1 MNIEEFLQMLRN
13 RRIAFWVDG
22 KNLHY
27 RAPAGAITPTIREAL
42 KNRKTELIGL
52 LDHQARVYKAQPDHK
67 PLSFAQKR
75 IWFFEQLIWGS
86 PAYNVNCA
94 FRITGTLSVSAL
106 KASINEIIRRHS
118 ILRSRCVTSGGRPLQ
133 KILPELQIKLHAIDL
148 SGDDS
153 SGRGGKAI
161 DIATEEVR
169 RPFNL
174 MDAPLFRVTLL
185 KLDRQIYV
193 LVLVS
198 HHFVMDG
205 YSFRNVFMEEL
216 SKLYEAFASGKP
228 SPLPALA
235 IQFHDYIEIEQRL
248 EETDRLNPHL
258 KYWRHKLEG
267 IPQLTQLPTDYSR
280 PLITTYRG
288 AVQRFS
294 IENPLSEDIK
304 ILSRKLRISLFMTY
318 LAAFQALLYRYTN
331 ETKIVVGTTVTHRPS
346 LETEGLIGPLANNLV
361 LVTDFTGEPTFRE
374 VCKQVYEVTTQAYSH
389 QDLPFEKL
397 VEAMRPGRNLGNNPL
412 FQFLFMF
419 HENSRKAKFHLKGT
433 KSEWL
438 PIDPGT
444 SRFDLSIELENM
456 KNEVAGS
463 IEYRTDLYS
472 AETVDLLI
480 KHFLKLLQS
489 VASDHSRRV
498 SEINLLSEAE
508 REKLAPTSDT
518 DILSRSPEVCLQNL
532 FETQAAINPGAI
544 AVVCGQ
550 KHWTFHELNQRA
562 NALAWHLRKLGAGP
576 DKIVGICADRSMS
589 LIVGLMGIL
598 KAGGAYLPLDP
609 AYPPLR
615 LSFMLRDS
623 KANILVTQY
632 NTATMLPKH
641 SGSVVY
647 LDHFTQAD
655 STSEIPNP
663 PSDVHANNLAYLIY
677 TSGSTG
683 QPKGVAVE
691 HHSVSALLHWAK
703 DIWGGKERA
712 GVLASNSICF
722 DLSVFE
728 IFLPLCFGGCV
739 VLVENIFELLSDK
752 KIDAC
757 VTLINSTP
765 SLITEL
771 LRSGMIPDTVKTV
784 NLAGEKLPRELPDQ
798 LYKTENIQNVY
809 NLYGPSEDTV
819 YSTFYRVPSGE
830 TRLPPIGRPIPSTS
844 VFILDQNLQPVPFGA
859 AGELC
864 IGGEGLARG
873 YWNRP
878 KLNAEKFIKK
888 PFDPK
893 NGARLYRTGDL
904 VRVLSDGNLEYL
916 GRRDEQIKYHGFRIE
931 PGEIESALRN
941 HPNVSDAA
949 VIAKSDKQKDTYLV
963 AYVVPALKEEFM
975 VSELRTFLK
984 LSLPEYM
991 IPSIFLS
998 IDSIPLTP
1006 NGKLDRQALPEPDE
1020 QRPNLRSDYRMPRN
1034 LAEKAIAGIWQEVL
1048 NLEEVG
1054 THDNFFDLGG
1064 HSLLLVQVHAKL
1076 KEKFK
1081 LDLSLIE
1088 LFTYPTVFDLARY
1101 IMQEQLDSSFY
1112 NRVYRRADKQIKA
1125 INRRKLSLIRSRTF
1139 HE

>member
-1 MNIEEFLQMLRN
+1 MNIEEFLRMLYS
-13 RRIAFWVDG
+13 RRISLWVDG
-22 KNLHY
+22 ENLRY
-27 RAPAGAITPTIREAL
+27 RAPAGAITPSIREAF
-42 KNRKTELIGL
+42 KNRKPELIDL
-52 LDHQARVYKAQPDHK
+52 LSNQVYGYKAQRDRK
-67 PLSFAQKR
+67 PLSFAQQR
-75 IWFFEQLIWGS
+75 IWFFEQLISGS
-86 PAYNVNCA
+86 PAYNAYCA

-106 KASINEIIRRHS
+106 ETSINEIIRRHS
-118 ILRSRCVTSGGRPLQ
+118 ILRSRCVTSDGRPLQ
-133 KILPELQIKLHAIDL
+133 EFLPEIQVKLPTIDL
-148 SGDDS
+148 SDDAS
-153 SGRGGKAI
+153 LHRGKKAI
-161 DIATEEVR
+161 DIATKEVR

-174 MDAPLFRVTLL
+174 MNAPLFRMRLL
-185 KLDRQIYV
+185 KLNRQKYV

-235 IQFHDYIEIEQRL
+235 IQFHDYVEIEQRL
-248 EETDRLNPHL
+248 AETGRLNLHL
-258 KYWRHKLEG
+258 EYWRHKLKG
-267 IPQLTQLPTDYSR
+267 IPQLMQLPTDHSR

-294 IENPLSEDIK
+294 INNPLSEDIK
-304 ILSRKLRISLFMTY
+304 ILSRKLRISLFMIY

-331 ETKIVVGTTVTHRPS
+331 ETKIVVGTTVTQRPS
-346 LETEGLIGPLANNLV
+346 LETEVLIGPLANNLV
-361 LVTDFTGEPTFRE
+361 LVTDFTGDPNFRD
-374 VCKQVYEVTTQAYSH
+374 VCKQAYEVTTEAYCH

-397 VEAMRPGRNLGNNPL
+397 VEAMRPGRNLGHNPL

-419 HENSRKAKFHLKGT
+419 HENSRGAKFHLKET

-438 PIDPGT
+438 PIELGT
-444 SRFDLSIELENM
+444 SRFDLSMELETV

-463 IEYRTDLYS
+463 IEYSTDLYS
-472 AETVDLLI
+472 TETIDLMI
-480 KHFLKLLQS
+480 KHFINLLQS
-489 VASDHSRRV
+489 VVGDPNRRV
-498 SEINLLSEAE
+498 SEIDFLTEAE
-508 REKLAPTSDT
+508 HEKMVSTSDI
-518 DILSRSPEVCLQNL
+518 DFLNRSSEICLHRL
-532 FETQAAINPGAI
+532 FETQASENPGAI
-544 AVVCGQ
+544 AVVCGRRR
-550 KHWTFHELNQRA
+550 WTFHELNQRA
-562 NALAWHLRKLGAGP
+562 NALARHLRTLGSGP

-589 LIVGLMGIL
+589 LIVGLIGIL
-598 KAGGAYLPLDP
+598 KAGGAYLPMDP
-609 AYPPLR
+609 AYPPQR

-632 NTATMLPKH
+632 NTASKLPKN

-655 STSEIPNP
+655 NTSEIPNP
-663 PSDVHANNLAYLIY
+663 TSDVHANNLAYLIY

-691 HHSVSALLHWAK
+691 HRSASFLLNWAK
-703 DIWGGKERA
+703 DVWGDKERA
-712 GVLASNSICF
+712 GVLASTSICF

-739 VLVENIFELLSDK
+739 VLVENIFELLSAK
-752 KIDAC
+752 KIDAR

-771 LRSGMIPDTVKTV
+771 LRSGMIPATVKTV

-798 LYKTENIQNVY
+798 LYKIENIQNVY

-819 YSTFYRVPSGE
+819 YSTFYRVPPGE
-830 TRLPPIGRPIPSTS
+830 TRLPPIGRPIPGTS
-844 VFILDQNLQPVPFGA
+844 VFIFDQNLQPMPLGA

-864 IGGEGLARG
+864 IAGEGLARG

-878 KLNAEKFIKK
+878 KLNAEKFIKN
-888 PFDPK
+888 PYDQE
-893 NGARLYRTGDL
+893 NGSCLYCTGDL

-931 PGEIESALRN
+931 PGEIESELRN

-949 VIAKSDKQKDTYLV
+949 VIAKSGKQRDTYLV
-963 AYVVPALKEEFM
+963 AYVVPALKEEFL
-975 VSELRTFLK
+975 VSKLRAFLK

-1006 NGKLDRQALPEPDE
+1006 NGKLDRRALPEPDK
-1020 QRPNLRSDYRMPRN
+1020 QRPNLRSEYRMPHN
-1034 LAEKAIAGIWQEVL
+1034 IAEKAIAGIWQEVL

-1054 THDNFFDLGG
+1054 IHDNFFDLGG

-1081 LDLSLIE
+1081 SDLSLIE
-1088 LFTYPTVFDLARY
+1088 LFNYPTVFDLARY
-1101 IMQEQLDSSFY
+1101 VMQEQSDSNFY
-1112 NRVYRRADKQIKA
+1112 NRVSQRAEKQIRALNK
-1125 INRRKLSLIRSRTF
+1125 RKLFLMRSRTF